1 MRYSFA
7 MDRHGQILEV
17 WFADVVAH
25 PETMPGRF
33 AYWFGSGED
42 TADSI
47 KARDEWLTHR
57 FLHDVELAS
66 NGQLDGWERSPPGRL
81 SLIVLID
88 QFRRNIFRGTA
99 QAFSHDMQA
108 LDLAVAGLRIGA
120 DDQLAPAERIFFYMP
135 FQHSESAA
143 VQKES
148 IKLFEELAADMGPN
162 AAEYAKVLRFA
173 RMHHDI
179 IQQFGRFPQRNRALG
194 RTSTA
199 EELAFLSKSAND
211 LG

>member
-1 MRYSFA
+1 

-25 PETMPGRF
+25 PESMRSRF
-33 AYWFGSGED
+33 GYWFGSDED
-42 TADSI
+42 TPDSI

-66 NGQLDGWERSPPGRL
+66 KGQLEGWERTPPGRL
-81 SLIVLID
+81 SLIILLD

-108 LDLAVAGLRIGA
+108 LDLAVAGLRLGA
-120 DDQLAPAERIFFYMP
+120 DAELAPVERIFFYMP
-135 FQHSESAA
+135 FQHAESLA
-143 VQKES
+143 VQQES
-148 IKLFEELAADMGPN
+148 VKLFKELAAEAGPAN
-162 AAEYAKVLRFA
+162 AAEYAQVLRFA

-179 IQQFGRFPQRNRALG
+179 IQQFGRFPHRNRVLG
-194 RTSTA
+194 RASTPA
-199 EELAFLSKSAND
+199 ELSFLSKSAND

>member
-1 MRYSFA
+1 

-17 WFADVVAH
+17 WYADVIAH
-25 PETMPGRF
+25 PEHLPGRF
-33 AYWFGSGED
+33 AYWFGSHED

-47 KARDEWLTHR
+47 RARDEWLAHR

-66 NGQLDGWERSPPGRL
+66 KGQLEGWERTPPGRL
-81 SLIVLID
+81 ALIILLD

-108 LDLAVAGLRIGA
+108 LDLAVAGLRLG
-120 DDQLAPAERIFFYMP
+120 DDDKLAPVERIFFYMP
-135 FQHSESAA
+135 LQHSESPA

-148 IKLFEELAADMGPN
+148 VQLFEELAQEAGPVN
-162 AAEYAKVLRFA
+162 AAEYAQVLRFA

-179 IQQFGRFPQRNRALG
+179 IQQFGRFPQRNHVLG

-199 EELAFLSKSAND
+199 GELAFLSKSAND
-211 LG
+211 FP